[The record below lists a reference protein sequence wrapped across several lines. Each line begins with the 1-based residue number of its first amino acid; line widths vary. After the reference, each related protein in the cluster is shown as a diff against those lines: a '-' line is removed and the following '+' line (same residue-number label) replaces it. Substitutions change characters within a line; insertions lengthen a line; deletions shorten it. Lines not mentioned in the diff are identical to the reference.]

1 MKSLID
7 AFKQSLLS
15 ETSKDTYVDDGS
27 ITIYHYA
34 PTHLRLDTLM
44 VDPKYFADA
53 ATRSSFSRNEYA
65 ISTVPR
71 TFFYVNPKQR
81 EYQVAQG
88 RTLYSSEI
96 PASNI
101 YDLRADPEG
110 FIEKFK
116 HPVYGLRKGVEWDDL
131 LNALREAYDGIFY
144 GGRFDVVS
152 LFVPQLAHKVSESA
166 RELLE

>member
-1 MKSLID
+1 MKTLIDTFKKSL
-7 AFKQSLLS
+7 LT

-27 ITIYHYA
+27 ITLYHYA
-34 PTHLRLDTLM
+34 PSRLRLDTLM

-71 TFFYVNPKQR
+71 TFFYVDPKQR
-81 EYQVAQG
+81 EYQVSSG

-96 PASNI
+96 PSSRI
-101 YDLRADPEG
+101 YDLRADAEG
-110 FIEKFK
+110 FIQKFK
-116 HPVYGLRKGVEWDDL
+116 HPIYGLRKGEEWNDL
-131 LNALREAYDGIFY
+131 LNAIREEYDGIFY

-152 LFVPQLAHKVSESA
+152 LFVPHTAQKVSDRDRES
-166 RELLE
+166 LE